1 MRISLRHIVM
11 TKSPCWFA
19 WLAYLAVMVPSITV
33 WSPLYAD
40 TTSEQ
45 TTSSLLKVS
54 SATTTPHISS
64 LVANHL
70 SIHFDEAW
78 FTSSLSFDHVRS
90 DNDLTSE
97 ILSTATTF
105 SSGYLRRGTM
115 DGYLGLKLKGHA
127 DISLE
132 PRNQPFALEIEQ
144 AYLGTMISQLKV
156 HTGFMRSSVYNSK
169 IWGYQKALPSAGFS
183 LANQG
188 YEAQMLYSYLPYKKS
203 NRPVL
208 SEELPYTL
216 TLAIKKQFSK
226 DIWKLLDSVS
236 VIYTIAEDTPTEL
249 ANNYLKQGNTVM
261 KGQYSSQMAYNF
273 STMGVSW
280 VFDGNL
286 TASDRITSH
295 WEVMKNTMA
304 PESRG
309 LGLWGDLVYT
319 RNLSK
324 QEACFL
330 GYQAYS
336 IGSDAILAEFSHKI
350 LGYTGVDGHGPIAGC
365 KKGTLQVAASLW
377 FIEPREASIYKRKTK
392 ALMISLS
399 NKLFSSNMHK
409 DPSVASRGRN

>member
-1 MRISLRHIVM
+1 MWR
-11 TKSPCWFA
+11 
-19 WLAYLAVMVPSITV
+19 AVWWVVLITA

-40 TTSEQ
+40 TTSAQ
-45 TTSSLLKVS
+45 TTSSLLEAS
-54 SATTTPHISS
+54 NITTPHISS

-70 SIHFDEAW
+70 STQFDEAW
-78 FTSSLSFDHVRS
+78 FASSLSFDSVRS

-97 ILSTATTF
+97 LLNTATAF

-132 PRNQPFALEIEQ
+132 PRSQPFMLEIEQ

-169 IWGYQKALPSAGFS
+169 IWEYQKALPSVGFS
-183 LANQG
+183 LAHQG
-188 YEAQMLYSYLPYKKS
+188 YEAQMLYSFMPYKKS

-216 TLAIKKQFSK
+216 TLAIKKQLSK
-226 DIWKLLDSVS
+226 DVWKLLDSVS

-261 KGQYSSQMAYNF
+261 RGPYSSQMAYNF
-273 STMGVSW
+273 STMGISW

-295 WEVMKNTMA
+295 WEVMKNTAA
-304 PESRG
+304 PEARG
-309 LGLWGDLVYT
+309 LGLWGDLIYT
-319 RNLSK
+319 RSLSK
-324 QEACFL
+324 EEACFF

-350 LGYTGVDGHGPIAGC
+350 LGHTGVDGHGPTAGC
-365 KKGTLQVAASLW
+365 EKGTLQIAASIW

-392 ALMISLS
+392 TFMLSLS